1 MLTRINIIEIVLSHF
16 RTLRGVGQ
24 EKGIA
29 VIDFILFLLVPI
41 ISAFLLAFYNIGFK
55 SLTSDIITAISIL
68 AGFLFNLLAIIYT
81 SLDKIKI
88 NGLNTEIRKQFVL
101 ELHSNIS
108 YNILLS
114 IFIIPLLLMYKL
126 EVYSCWFDKTLIGIN
141 YFLLFS
147 FFLTL
152 LMVLKRIFIL
162 LDSSAN
168 DDNAIDEN
176 NDN

>member
-1 MLTRINIIEIVLSHF
+1 MLTRINIIQIIYSHLK
-16 RTLRGVGQ
+16 TLRGVGQ
-24 EKGIA
+24 TKGIA
-29 VIDFILFLLVPI
+29 IIDLILFLLLPI
-41 ISAFLLAFYNIGFK
+41 VSALLLTFYNIGFK

-88 NGLNTEIRKQFVL
+88 NGKNSEIRKLFVL

-114 IFIIPLLLMYKL
+114 IFIIPLLLLYKL
-126 EVYSCWFDKTLIGIN
+126 DVYESWFDKVLIATN
-141 YFLLFS
+141 YFFLFS

-162 LDSSAN
+162 LDTSAN
-168 DDNAIDEN
+168 IQNIDNQDTIP
-176 NDN
+176 

>member
-1 MLTRINIIEIVLSHF
+1 MLTRINIFDIVRSHF
-16 RTLRGVGQ
+16 KTLRALGQ
-24 EKGIA
+24 LRGITLL
-29 VIDFILFLLVPI
+29 DFVVFLLVPI
-41 ISAFLLAFYNIGFK
+41 ISSFYLAFNHVGFK

-81 SLDKIKI
+81 SIDKIKI
-88 NGLNTEIRKQFVL
+88 NGLNSQIRKQFVL

-114 IFIIPLLLMYKL
+114 IFIIPFLLLYKL
-126 EVYSCWFDKTLIGIN
+126 DIYECWADKTLLGIN

-162 LDSSAN
+162 LDTSAN
-168 DDNAIDEN
+168 INDVDNEN
-176 NDN
+176 IE

>member
-1 MLTRINIIEIVLSHF
+1 MLTRINIFDIVRSHF
-16 RTLRGVGQ
+16 KTLRSVGQ
-24 EKGIA
+24 LRGITL
-29 VIDFILFLLVPI
+29 VDFIIFLLVPI
-41 ISAFLLAFYNIGFK
+41 ISSFYLGLNNVGFK

-81 SLDKIKI
+81 SIDKIKI
-88 NGLNTEIRKQFVL
+88 NGLNSEIRKQFVL

-114 IFIIPLLLMYKL
+114 IFIIPFLLLYKL
-126 EVYSCWFDKTLIGIN
+126 DIYECWIDKTLLGIN

-162 LDSSAN
+162 LDTSAN
-168 DDNAIDEN
+168 INVDDNVN
-176 NDN
+176 VQ

>member
-1 MLTRINIIEIVLSHF
+1 MLTRINILDIIRSHF
-16 RTLRGVGQ
+16 KTLRAVGQ
-24 EKGIA
+24 LSGIA
-29 VIDFILFLLVPI
+29 TMDLIIFLLVPI
-41 ISAFLLAFYNIGFK
+41 IASVYLSFNDMGFK

-81 SLDKIKI
+81 SIDKIKI
-88 NGLNTEIRKQFVL
+88 NGLNSEIRKQFVL

-114 IFIIPLLLMYKL
+114 IFIIPFLLLYKL
-126 EVYSCWFDKTLIGIN
+126 DIDECWIEKILLGIN

-162 LDSSAN
+162 LDTSAN
-168 DDNAIDEN
+168 INVEDNEDVQ
-176 NDN
+176 

>member
-1 MLTRINIIEIVLSHF
+1 MLTRINIKDIILSHF
-16 RTLRGVGQ
+16 KTLRAVGQ
-24 EKGIA
+24 DKGIA
-29 VIDFILFLLVPI
+29 VIDFILFLLIPI
-41 ISAFLLAFYNIGFK
+41 TCSIILVYYDIGFK

-88 NGLNTEIRKQFVL
+88 EGLNSEIRKQFVL

-114 IFIIPLLLMYKL
+114 IFIIPLLLLYKID
-126 EVYSCWFDKTLIGIN
+126 VYKCWFDKTLLGLN

-152 LMVLKRIFIL
+152 LMILKRIFIL
-162 LDSSAN
+162 LDSSG
-168 DDNAIDEN
+168 N
-176 NDN
+176 NHTEDIQNEE

>member
-1 MLTRINIIEIVLSHF
+1 MLTRINIIQIIHSHLK
-16 RTLRGVGQ
+16 TLRGVGQ
-24 EKGIA
+24 TKGIA
-29 VIDFILFLLVPI
+29 FIDLILFLI
-41 ISAFLLAFYNIGFK
+41 IPLASALLLAFYNVGFK
-55 SLTSDIITAISIL
+55 TIASDIITAISIL

-88 NGLNTEIRKQFVL
+88 NGKNSEIRKLFVL

-114 IFIIPLLLMYKL
+114 IFIIPLLLLYKL
-126 EVYSCWFDKTLIGIN
+126 DVYKCWFDKVLIAVN
-141 YFLLFS
+141 YFFLFS

-162 LDSSAN
+162 LDTSAN
-168 DDNAIDEN
+168 IQNIEN
-176 NDN
+176 